1 MNVIIQTVHFVADEK
16 LTQLVTQKT
25 KKLNHFHDGIT
36 KIEIFLKLDNVVHQ
50 IKDKVVEICVHV
62 PKHDFFVKDTAKTF
76 EPLMRIELTTSSLPR
91 KCSTT
96 EPQRPFP
103 SITGA
108 GDEARTRHL

>member
-16 LTQLVTQKT
+16 LTEWVTQKT

-76 EPLMRIELTTSSLPR
+76 EAA
-91 KCSTT
+91 
-96 EPQRPFP
+96 FD
-103 SITGA
+103 GA
-108 GDEARTRHL
+108 FDAMVAQIKKHKEKIAA

>member
-16 LTQLVTQKT
+16 LTQWVAQKT
-25 KKLNHFHDGIT
+25 KKLSHFHDGIT

-76 EPLMRIELTTSSLPR
+76 EAAFE
-91 KCSTT
+91 
-96 EPQRPFP
+96 
-103 SITGA
+103 GA
-108 GDEARTRHL
+108 FDALVAQIKKHKEKMAA